1 MPSKKTNSKPKTFGK
16 NFEVGAQVFIGAGFR
31 LQTHAGG
38 PLESAL
44 DEGAIRAISDG
55 RSEDE
60 ATRQLGSLK
69 LK

>member
-1 MPSKKTNSKPKTFGK
+1 M
-16 NFEVGAQVFIGAGFR
+16 GAQVFIGAGFR